1 MTHVVSVNYS
11 RMVVYLPHRLAGSI
25 PLSPS
30 SSIGSLISRMDI
42 LMPAS
47 AAYTA
52 STVSS
57 RRIVKSWSRPTAQ
70 DEADDDEVDGEQ
82 NRATMATATIARR
95 GLGAFSDITSK
106 SWTIT
111 PLGFSRL
118 GSTPSTSSA
127 EPLDRASPVLPA
139 RVAWD
144 LQRREYGGPGE
155 ADSNARE
162 PRAGVLD
169 RFGEDHRAAFGSR
182 RRDSPSASSL
192 HASSCLPWAWA
203 TARSATTI
211 RRDQQSALF
220 GVRGKGST
228 SRMFAMPVAYCTVRS
243 KPRPKPAWGTVP

>member
-11 RMVVYLPHRLAGSI
+11 RMVVYLPPRLAGSI

-95 GLGAFSDITSK
+95 GLGAFSDITPK

-144 LQRREYGGPGE
+144 LQRREHGGPG
-155 ADSNARE
+155 ASGRT
-162 PRAGVLD
+162 G
-169 RFGEDHRAAFGSR
+169 GEGHRAAFGSR

-211 RRDQQSALF
+211 RRDQKSALL
-220 GVRGKGST
+220 GVRGKGIT